1 MIFQLAGGARASR
14 DGRASVRHA
23 QMRMGTTHF
32 LMKTLPRV
40 ATEMPCI
47 FWPTRLKSRPAASGS
62 AVWGEPV
69 AAAACSAWPLLTR
82 TGLTADERVAGVGG
96 TTLAVASMS
105 YGYGPKSVIPA
116 TRLVVSHRHIWR
128 RLLAGGT
135 GLTPQPPRDA
145 AQG

>member
-1 MIFQLAGGARASR
+1 MAVRGAAAYSPVHRSKTYLVYTTEDLR
-14 DGRASVRHA
+14 VRFVDRTHFFGRAHPEKRAYA
-23 QMRMGTTHF
+23 QPIGKVG
-32 LMKTLPRV
+32 L
-40 ATEMPCI
+40 
-47 FWPTRLKSRPAASGS
+47 RLIAG
-62 AVWGEPV
+62 W
-69 AAAACSAWPLLTR
+69 
-82 TGLTADERVAGVGG
+82 RVAGVGG

>member
-69 AAAACSAWPLLTR
+69 AAAACSAWPLLAHLCRHQHLPGTEAIR
-82 TGLTADERVAGVGG
+82 GLA
-96 TTLAVASMS
+96 AVI
-105 YGYGPKSVIPA
+105 GDPA
-116 TRLVVSHRHIWR
+116 RPSEMT
-128 RLLAGGT
+128 
-135 GLTPQPPRDA
+135 
-145 AQG
+145 

>member
-1 MIFQLAGGARASR
+1 MTGTCHTR
-14 DGRASVRHA
+14 VR
-23 QMRMGTTHF
+23 
-32 LMKTLPRV
+32 P
-40 ATEMPCI
+40 
-47 FWPTRLKSRPAASGS
+47 PTRS
-62 AVWGEPV
+62 AL
-69 AAAACSAWPLLTR
+69 PLMTR